1 MFSKETAYKIFKIAW
16 IYLLV
21 INIMDFN
28 FSTGMD
34 LISFIH
40 FAQSQ
45 NLKYLPFFI
54 LAVIIIPFRDY
65 KQLRVRKDI
74 LIILFVLFLLICAG
88 FVSAFLSNNSGTAI
102 AFMMRFS
109 ICFLI
114 LVYLVFVYNYF
125 PELNEFL
132 IKSFVYI
139 NLIIVAGSILDF
151 YVPAFH
157 NMLIDYFG
165 RPLIKHSYVD
175 YNGEII
181 MRPMGFI
188 TESNLAALSIAF
200 ASLLVLI
207 SSDKFNLYF
216 RITYY
221 LLGSFVLGMLVS
233 RSAFIFSLLVL
244 GYLFFF
250 QKNLRKELYI
260 YLLMFLL
267 IPLLTPQTQSKI
279 FQVSYPEKISEE
291 LSVGR
296 PMIWQASL
304 SAFKTSPVI
313 GIGPDCFFSASRSY
327 LIPILSAKEDINIQN
342 PYSENYFEINNV
354 NPHGL
359 FIALLTETGIIGLAL
374 FCFACLL
381 LFKYYYKY
389 KLYISFVFLVGW
401 LIISAISSYAP
412 YYTYYLI
419 LCIIFFMISSNNM
432 KIENSVKLD

>member
-1 MFSKETAYKIFKIAW
+1 MFKKETAYKIFKIAW

-28 FSTGMD
+28 FSSDTD

-54 LAVIIIPFRDY
+54 LAIIIIPYKDY

-74 LIILFVLFLLICAG
+74 LIILFILFLLICAG
-88 FVSAFLSNNSGTAI
+88 FVSAFLSDNTGTAI

-125 PELNEFL
+125 TGLNEFL
-132 IKSFVYI
+132 IKSFIYI
-139 NLIIVAGSILDF
+139 NLIIIAGSILDF

-157 NMLIDYFG
+157 NMLIDHFG

-175 YNGEII
+175 YNGVIV

-207 SSDKFNLYF
+207 NRNNFNLYF
-216 RITYY
+216 RVTYY
-221 LLGSFVLGMLVS
+221 LLGSFVFGMLVS
-233 RSAFIFSLLVL
+233 RSAFIFIMLILV
-244 GYLFFF
+244 YLFFF
-250 QKNLRKELYI
+250 QKSLRKELYM
-260 YLLMFLL
+260 YLLIFLL

-279 FQVSYPEKISEE
+279 FGVSYPDKISEE

-304 SAFKTSPVI
+304 NAFKTSPVI
-313 GIGPDCFFSASRSY
+313 GIGPDCFFPASRSY
-327 LIPILSAKEDINIQN
+327 LIQVLSTKKNVNIEN
-342 PYSENYFEINNV
+342 PDSENYFEVNNV

-359 FIALLTETGIIGLAL
+359 FIAMLTETGVTGLAL
-374 FCFACLL
+374 FCFLCLV

-389 KLYISFVFLVGW
+389 KLYISFVFLIAW
-401 LIISAISSYAP
+401 LVISAISSYAP

-419 LCIIFFMISSNNM
+419 LCIIFFLSSLRNM
-432 KIENSVKLD
+432 KIENPVKLT

>member
-1 MFSKETAYKIFKIAW
+1 MFKKETAYKIFKVAW

-28 FSTGMD
+28 FSSGTD

-65 KQLRVRKDI
+65 KQLTVSKEI
-74 LIILFVLFLLICAG
+74 LAILTVLFLLICTG
-88 FVSAFLSNNSGTAI
+88 FISAFLSDNTGTAI
-102 AFMMRFS
+102 AFMKRFS

-114 LVYLVFVYNYF
+114 LAYLVFVNNYF
-125 PELNEFL
+125 EGLNEFL

-139 NLIIVAGSILDF
+139 NLIIIAGSILDF
-151 YVPAFH
+151 CVPSFH
-157 NMLIDYFG
+157 QILIEYFG
-165 RPLIKHSYVD
+165 RPLVKHSYVD
-175 YNGEII
+175 FNGEIV

-188 TESNLAALSIAF
+188 TESNLAALSTAF

-207 SSDKFNLYF
+207 NRNKFNIYF
-216 RITYY
+216 RIIYY

-233 RSAFIFSLLVL
+233 RSAFIFIVL
-244 GYLFFF
+244 ILAYLFFF
-250 QKNLRKELYI
+250 QKNLRKELYM
-260 YLLMFLL
+260 YLLIFLL
-267 IPLLTPQTQSKI
+267 IPLLTLQTQSKI

-304 SAFKTSPVI
+304 AAFKTNPII
-313 GIGPDCFFSASRSY
+313 GIGPDCFFRTSRHY
-327 LIPILSAKEDINIQN
+327 LIPILSTKEDVNIEN
-342 PYSENYFEINNV
+342 PGSENYFEINNV

-359 FIALLTETGIIGLAL
+359 FIALLTEAGILGLAI

-381 LFKYYYKY
+381 LFKYYYKN
-389 KLYISFVFLVGW
+389 KLYISFVFLIGW
-401 LIISAISSYAP
+401 LVISAISSYAP

-419 LCIIFFMISSNNM
+419 LCIIFFMAS
-432 KIENSVKLD
+432 L